1 MAMRR
6 VALFVLAGLLLSTG
20 SLACR
25 DVYVDDGPHGTYYRE
40 RHVVHHR
47 PHSTHR
53 RTYHH
58 RHHRYSS
65 NRYHG
70 RPYGHGH
77 ARGHYKDGTK
87 FQARTDGE
95 SLEFRVKVDD

>member
-1 MAMRR
+1 MRR
-6 VALFVLAGLLLSTG
+6 FALFVLAGLVLSTG

-25 DVYVDDGPHGTYYRE
+25 DVYIEDGPHGTLHE

-47 PHSTHR
+47 PYHR
-53 RTYHH
+53 PHHRTYHH
-58 RHHRYSS
+58 RHHRYYSKG
-65 NRYHG
+65 RYYS
-70 RPYGHGH
+70 RPH
-77 ARGHYKDGTK
+77 AHGHYKDGTR